1 MSKIETRNTS
11 LNWGVMVAPGRPLV
25 TDDLPPGA
33 KQRIFSPVSATL
45 IFGERDAVLVDAL
58 LTIDQAVSLVN
69 WIANTGK
76 NLTTIYA
83 THGHGDHFFG
93 VGAMLERFPN
103 AQFVARPEVIQKM
116 REQISPAFHA
126 RWNARFPGQ
135 IFDCL
140 IIAEELSGNSIS
152 LEGHELV
159 SIPLGHTDTDNTTCL
174 HVPSIGLVVA
184 GDTAYNDVHLFYC

>member
-1 MSKIETRNTS
+1 MSKIETRNAS

-58 LTIDQAVSLVN
+58 LTIDHAVSLVN
-69 WIANTGK
+69 RIAASGK

-93 VGAMLERFPN
+93 VSTVLERFPN
-103 AQFVARPEVIQKM
+103 ARFVARPEVIEIM
-116 REQISPAFHA
+116 RQQTSS
-126 RWNARFPGQ
+126 Q
-135 IFDCL
+135 
-140 IIAEELSGNSIS
+140 
-152 LEGHELV
+152 
-159 SIPLGHTDTDNTTCL
+159 T
-174 HVPSIGLVVA
+174 
-184 GDTAYNDVHLFYC
+184 